1 MAGGLP
7 RPKESRE
14 HTDSDRPAIP
24 LGFRRPP
31 IALQK
36 SEPSTQTSAI
46 GKQNPTQERE
56 LTAIDT
62 LFTHALLDD
71 GMSSDIAVSKGRIVA
86 IAASGSLG
94 ASATETVDLG
104 GALVVPGFVEGHIHL
119 DTSFYGGPWISH
131 KPCTDGFD
139 VHERVAFQHQNLA
152 IAEPMGVRARKQL
165 ELAIGNGATAM
176 RSHVMVDG
184 SVGLKHLVEI
194 LKVREAYAGLIDI
207 QLVAFPQSGILKSP
221 GTPDLMDEAIAMGA
235 DVVGGLDPASFD
247 RDLNGHLDV
256 IFDIAE
262 RRGVDID
269 IHLHDGGTLGQFT
282 IEEICARTRSRS
294 MEGHVAIS
302 HAYGLGDL
310 PLEAARR
317 AGSLLA
323 ECGVSIMTNAPGN
336 HAFPPVAL
344 LRAAGVTVFSGS
356 DNIRD
361 SWWPYGDG
369 DMLSR
374 AMLIGYRSGFYTD
387 EELRAAFDVVTTAG
401 AKALRLADFGLAVG
415 AKADFVTLQAAHVP
429 EAVVSVPKQRKVFK
443 AGRLVAEDG
452 RVLR

>member
-1 MAGGLP
+1 M
-7 RPKESRE
+7 
-14 HTDSDRPAIP
+14 
-24 LGFRRPP
+24 
-31 IALQK
+31 
-36 SEPSTQTSAI
+36 
-46 GKQNPTQERE
+46 
-56 LTAIDT
+56 IDT
-62 LFTHALLDD
+62 LFTHASLDD
-71 GMSSDIAVSKGRIVA
+71 GTISDIAVAGGRIVA

-94 ASATETVDLG
+94 ATAAETVDLH

-131 KPCTDGFD
+131 KPCTNGFD

-152 IAEPMGVRARKQL
+152 IAEPMALRAEKQL

-184 SVGLKHLVEI
+184 SVGLSHLTTV
-194 LKVREAYAGLIDI
+194 LDVRERFAGLIDI
-207 QLVAFPQSGILKSP
+207 QLVAFPQSGILQSP
-221 GTPDLMDEAIAMGA
+221 GTADLMDEAIAMGA

-247 RDLNGHLDV
+247 RNLDGHLDV
-256 IFDIAE
+256 IFAIAE

-282 IEEICARTRSRS
+282 IEQICARTAALS
-294 MEGHVAIS
+294 MQGHVAVS

-310 PLEAARR
+310 APDAARR
-317 AGSLLA
+317 AADQLA
-323 ECGVSIMTNAPGN
+323 ASGVAIMTNAPGN

-387 EELRAAFDVVTTAG
+387 DELRAAFDMVTAAG
-401 AKALRLADFGLAVG
+401 AKALRIEDYGLVVG

-429 EAVVSVPKQRKVFK
+429 EAVVAVPKQRAVYK
-443 AGRLVAEDG
+443 AGRLVADNG
-452 RVLR
+452 VVIHQGDRP